1 MLKQRPKEAVFAQ
14 GHDSHI
20 QGQDKEPGSHGRPG
34 EEKPGTSEQGGGAG
48 GGGEGGVLALSCKPL
63 SKQALF
69 LHTLPR
75 VRAGW
80 KHW

>member
-34 EEKPGTSEQGGGAG
+34 EEKPGPSEQGGRAG
-48 GGGEGGVLALSCKPL
+48 GGAGVCVCVCPGSQL
-63 SKQALF
+63 
-69 LHTLPR
+69 
-75 VRAGW
+75 
-80 KHW
+80 